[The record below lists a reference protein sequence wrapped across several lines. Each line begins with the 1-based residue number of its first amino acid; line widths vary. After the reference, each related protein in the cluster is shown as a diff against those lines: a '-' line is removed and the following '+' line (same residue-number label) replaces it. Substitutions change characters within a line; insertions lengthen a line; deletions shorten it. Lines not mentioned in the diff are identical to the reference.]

1 MQERLEEA
9 ALHLARLALR
19 ETGSRNLCVAGG
31 VALNCKMTGV
41 LHRPGIADRL
51 FVQPLSYD
59 AGSAMGAA
67 MLAAEEAG
75 DDCRF
80 AMEHL
85 QYGPEYDDAAIE
97 AVLRRNRLCYRRSE
111 DIAEDAAALVAD
123 GKGGRLVSGPNGGG
137 PSRARRPLDHRR
149 PARRRR

>member
-1 MQERLEEA
+1 L
-9 ALHLARLALR
+9 
-19 ETGSRNLCVAGG
+19 AGG

-41 LHRPGIADRL
+41 LHRSGIADRL

-59 AGSAMGAA
+59 AGSALGAA

-75 DDCRF
+75 DDWRF

-97 AVLRRNRLCYRRSE
+97 TVLRRNRLFYRRSE
-111 DIAEDAAALVAD
+111 DVAEETAALVAD
-123 GKGGRLVSGPNGGG
+123 GKVVGWFQGRMEAGP
-137 PSRARRPLDHRR
+137 
-149 PARRRR
+149 